1 MLGCVLFPHNVFLC
15 LGMGGTFQ
23 NKLKVFGKSCKG
35 AVVCPRVPLTGS
47 IGCPGN
53 VHFSSWNVMLIY
65 FLILQLREG
74 GVNICK
80 SPLNFGLAVLKIPSP
95 GIAFQ
100 SSVLYGL
107 LEVKLSK

>member
-1 MLGCVLFPHNVFLC
+1 
-15 LGMGGTFQ
+15 
-23 NKLKVFGKSCKG
+23 
-35 AVVCPRVPLTGS
+35 
-47 IGCPGN
+47 
-53 VHFSSWNVMLIY
+53 MLIY

-74 GVNICK
+74 GFNICK